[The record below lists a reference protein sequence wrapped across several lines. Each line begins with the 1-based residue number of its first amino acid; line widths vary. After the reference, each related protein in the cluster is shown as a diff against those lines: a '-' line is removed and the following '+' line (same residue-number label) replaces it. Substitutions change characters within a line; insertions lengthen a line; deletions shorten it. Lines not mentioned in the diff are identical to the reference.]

1 VAEDPDGS
9 LAIVDWEMA
18 LEQVGDDLVVLKE
31 VIGVLLDTCPGMMQE
46 IRQTINAGDAP
57 GLRRAAHTL
66 KGAVAVLAAAPAA
79 AAALTLENLGRE
91 AALDRAPAAL
101 AVLEREVN
109 RLVLELRARL
119 EAEP

>member
-1 VAEDPDGS
+1 MAEDIDGG

-18 LEQVGDDLVVLKE
+18 QEQVGDDLVVLKE

-46 IRQTINAGDAP
+46 IRQAIGAGDAP

-101 AVLEREVN
+101 VVLEREVN

>member
-1 VAEDPDGS
+1 MGEGTDAG

-18 LEQVGDDLVVLKE
+18 QEQVGDDLVVLKE
-31 VIGVLLDTCPGMMQE
+31 VIGVLLDTCPGMTQE
-46 IRQTINAGDAP
+46 IRQAIEAGDAP

-91 AALDRAPAAL
+91 TALDRAPAAL
-101 AVLEREVN
+101 AVLEREVS

>member
-1 VAEDPDGS
+1 MAEDIDDG

-18 LEQVGDDLVVLKE
+18 QEQVGDDLVVLKE

-46 IRQTINAGDAP
+46 IRQAIGAGDAP

-101 AVLEREVN
+101 VVLEREVN